1 MARDSRTKTD
11 SVWRDL
17 SEITKFG
24 IVIFVIIST
33 FAGYALGFQIEQPF
47 SLLHLFS
54 VIIGTALLSSGSF
67 ALNQIQEKDI
77 DTRMPRTERR
87 PLPRGRLSTLQA
99 GWIAFFG
106 LFVGTWL
113 LYEAKPLTAVLGLAT
128 VFLYN
133 ICYTLYWKRKWVFGA
148 VPGAIPG
155 AMPVVI
161 GYSANNSDLLST
173 ECVYAFLIMFLW
185 QMPHYWAL
193 AIKFKEDYRLADIPT
208 LPVSL
213 GTHQTLFHI
222 GLYVFAYV
230 GLALLSPWFVDTR
243 YLYLVLVV
251 PFALKVLWEFFKF
264 EEARAQKKWLSFFMW
279 TNVSMLIFLIAP
291 VIDKWHAVYMNITS

>member
-1 MARDSRTKTD
+1 MARNKNKPD
-11 SVWRDL
+11 SVWSDL

-33 FAGYALGFQIEQPF
+33 FAGYALGFQIEQRF
-47 SLLHLFS
+47 SLLHLFY
-54 VIIGTALLSSGSF
+54 VIVGTALLSAGSF
-67 ALNQIQEKDI
+67 ALNQVQEKDI
-77 DTRMPRTERR
+77 DARMPRTERR
-87 PLPRGRLSTLQA
+87 PIPRGRVSVVQA
-99 GWIAFFG
+99 LVIAGVCLG
-106 LFVGTWL
+106 LGTWL
-113 LYEAKPLTAVLGLAT
+113 LYSAKPLTAGLGLLT

-133 ICYTLYWKRKWVFGA
+133 VCYTLYWKKYWIFGA

-161 GYSANNSDLLST
+161 GYSANNSQIFST

-193 AIKFKEDYRLADIPT
+193 AIKFKEDYQKADIPT

-213 GTHQTLFHI
+213 GTHETLFHI

-230 GLALLSPWFVDTR
+230 GLALFSPWFVDTR
-243 YLYLVLVV
+243 YVYLILVV
-251 PFALKVLWEFFKF
+251 PFALKVLWEYFKF
-264 EEARAQKKWLSFFMW
+264 EQAHAQKKWLSFFMW

-291 VIDKWHAVYMNITS
+291 VIDKWHAVYVNITS